1 MSAIG
6 TWPLHNALY
15 KNRGSCLGSLVL
27 STNAAIVSTL
37 DWFKPV
43 VAKDRLYPAGFNT
56 SLASTGSL
64 YVSPTAGGPS
74 VATNAQLT
82 LGGGNLTSNIVK
94 DIVID
99 AAGNVTVS
107 PAGADNLT
115 LLVIPKT
122 GQFIGSF
129 LNTTT
134 HKTVGL
140 NGLLLQ
146 INSSGAGFFLGTDQ
160 SGFAVIEPTP

>member
-1 MSAIG
+1 
-6 TWPLHNALY
+6 
-15 KNRGSCLGSLVL
+15 L
-27 STNAAIVSTL
+27 STTAAIDSTVN
-37 DWFKPV
+37 WFKP
-43 VAKDRLYPAGFNT
+43 ALPADHFYPAGFST
-56 SLASTGSL
+56 ALASTGSL

-94 DIVID
+94 NIVID

-107 PAGADNLT
+107 PTGADNLT
-115 LLVIPKT
+115 LLIAPKT

-129 LNTTT
+129 FNTST
-134 HKTVGL
+134 HKAVVL

-146 INSSGAGFFLGTDQ
+146 INSSGAGFFLGTNQ